1 MYFLNLRSKLVKM
14 QILLKIDHVVHRLLQ
29 LFELGQEVC
38 KRYFFLFFS
47 VCLPNFKCI
56 LHFFLITKIFVAR
69 KSVCYKNYLLLWL
82 KKGTIYQKCKFCY
95 IFFSGGADDID
106 VHSIRIMQENLT
118 YGVLNFKW
126 DEPKDYNGLIVNY
139 YVEIKSSDVSI
150 LNFNIDCRWIY
161 LQKYE
166 LLNQ

>member
-1 MYFLNLRSKLVKM
+1 ML
-14 QILLKIDHVVHRLLQ
+14 
-29 LFELGQEVC
+29 
-38 KRYFFLFFS
+38 YFF
-47 VCLPNFKCI
+47 P
-56 LHFFLITKIFVAR
+56 
-69 KSVCYKNYLLLWL
+69 
-82 KKGTIYQKCKFCY
+82 
-95 IFFSGGADDID
+95 GGADDID
-106 VHSIRIMQENLT
+106 VNSIRIMQENLT

-150 LNFNIDCRWIY
+150 LIFNIDCRWID